1 MSCKLLV
8 VIASLL
14 VVASLDRNQV
24 TGRVVEKLG
33 SEGVVL
39 FNFTDPA
46 VDMSGWTEVS
56 DTVRE
61 PGKSKA
67 LLVLQKTQ
75 VFQRAVFFALL
86 NPQPNGAA
94 FAGVRHPIALQL
106 FPASSITIKCRA
118 QGSNSHF
125 KIALK
130 HHGQQPGPV
139 RTPSYEYYF
148 EAPGGDELQYLN
160 FPLLEFKPYI
170 NGVLCIDC
178 DPLDTGD
185 ITSFGIQVYGGVN
198 EEVKQSGPEAL
209 EIDWIK
215 AANYC

>member
-1 MSCKLLV
+1 MGRSFFEKIPRHTLKMSCKLLV

-14 VVASLDRNQV
+14 AVASLDRNQV

-75 VFQRAVFFALL
+75 VSNGPSSSLCST
-86 NPQPNGAA
+86 PNRMG
-94 FAGVRHPIALQL
+94 QL
-106 FPASSITIKCRA
+106 SPASATRSPFNCSRLRA
-118 QGSNSHF
+118 SPSSAGPRAATPISRSH
-125 KIALK
+125 
-130 HHGQQPGPV
+130 
-139 RTPSYEYYF
+139 
-148 EAPGGDELQYLN
+148 
-160 FPLLEFKPYI
+160 
-170 NGVLCIDC
+170 
-178 DPLDTGD
+178 
-185 ITSFGIQVYGGVN
+185 
-198 EEVKQSGPEAL
+198 
-209 EIDWIK
+209 
-215 AANYC
+215 

>member
-1 MSCKLLV
+1 MGRSFFEKIPRHTLKMSCKLLV

-14 VVASLDRNQV
+14 AVASLDRNQG

-94 FAGVRHPIALQL
+94 FAGVRHPIPFNCSRLR
-106 FPASSITIKCRA
+106 ASPSSA
-118 QGSNSHF
+118 
-125 KIALK
+125 
-130 HHGQQPGPV
+130 GP
-139 RTPSYEYYF
+139 R
-148 EAPGGDELQYLN
+148 
-160 FPLLEFKPYI
+160 
-170 NGVLCIDC
+170 
-178 DPLDTGD
+178 
-185 ITSFGIQVYGGVN
+185 
-198 EEVKQSGPEAL
+198 
-209 EIDWIK
+209 
-215 AANYC
+215 

>member
-1 MSCKLLV
+1 MGFFEKIPRHTLKMSCKLLV

-14 VVASLDRNQV
+14 AVASLDRNQV

-118 QGSNSHF
+118 QGSNPHF

-170 NGVLCIDC
+170 
-178 DPLDTGD
+178 
-185 ITSFGIQVYGGVN
+185 TSFGIQVYGGVN

-215 AANYC
+215 AANY